1 MFTPQLTTVK
11 TNIDMEL
18 YHAALSLAQND
29 DLNLN
34 WLLENSHITDDGDRK
49 LKHHEQKKYKWINHF
64 QFRYQINE
72 ISE

>member
-49 LKHHEQKKYKWINHF
+49 LKQHEQKNKWIDYF

-72 ISE
+72 ISD

>member
-34 WLLENSHITDDGDRK
+34 WLLENSHIWK
-49 LKHHEQKKYKWINHF
+49 LEF
-64 QFRYQINE
+64 
-72 ISE
+72 